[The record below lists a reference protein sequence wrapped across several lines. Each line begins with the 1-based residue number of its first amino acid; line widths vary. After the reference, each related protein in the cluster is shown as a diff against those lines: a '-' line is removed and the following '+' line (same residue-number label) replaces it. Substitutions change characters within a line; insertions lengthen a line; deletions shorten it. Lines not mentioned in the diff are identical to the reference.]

1 MSMFYSD
8 QSTKA
13 SDQEDGPLEHAEQ
26 DKERELELAQEAF
39 EEVIASLYK
48 TDEVS
53 KPRFKSD
60 TGAANVDASNRL
72 IPGPDLNNI
81 SPDKPTGIRLTATPE
96 TCESSYQSCESSGNE
111 TSSNNGDILTNH
123 EPLDINSKS
132 TVNDKVS
139 GDTSQKDLQT
149 KEKDTFKSRQEND
162 DSEGIKKN
170 VEEKERN
177 ILECDVKSDLN
188 SNTLETT
195 VTINPIERSVDK
207 IQLALNGVTNMI
219 ELEASKE
226 VIRLHLDTI
235 LSEYI
240 SMKSQYT
247 ELKSKSA
254 EVSQVDRNP
263 GPPPPMILP
272 PPPPPPPPPPMLV
285 KKGNNG
291 MPNESFS
298 SMLNKAKINI
308 TPGENGGVD
317 EIEVRIKNKGK
328 NNLKADIMSQLRNA
342 LNNRKKRTS
351 LNDKYQDLK

>member
-1 MSMFYSD
+1 MSMLYSD

-48 TDEVS
+48 TDEIS
-53 KPRFKSD
+53 KPKNKSD
-60 TGAANVDASNRL
+60 AGAANVDASSRL
-72 IPGPDLNNI
+72 ISNTDLKSISLDKHTNI
-81 SPDKPTGIRLTATPE
+81 RSTITPE
-96 TCESSYQSCESSGNE
+96 QCESSYQSCESSDNE
-111 TSSNNGDILTNH
+111 TSRNDGNILTNH
-123 EPLDINSKS
+123 EPLDIDSKS
-132 TVNDKVS
+132 TVNDKLT
-139 GDTSQKDLQT
+139 DDISQKDLQT
-149 KEKDTFKSRQEND
+149 TEKDTSKCHQEDD
-162 DSEGIKKN
+162 DSECNWKK
-170 VEEKERN
+170 VEEKGRDPPE
-177 ILECDVKSDLN
+177 VVTKSDLN
-188 SNTLETT
+188 SNIPTT
-195 VTINPIERSVDK
+195 AVAVNPIERSVDK
-207 IQLALNGVTNMI
+207 IQMALGGVTNMI

-235 LSEYI
+235 LSEYN
-240 SMKSQYT
+240 SLKSQFT
-247 ELKSKSA
+247 ELKSKKA
-254 EVSQVDRNP
+254 EVSHLAVNP
-263 GPPPPMILP
+263 APPPPMILP

-285 KKGNNG
+285 RKGNNG